1 MTKEILR
8 LAEQLYINKIQFGYL
23 SNEYL
28 KTQAQD
34 AIKAAEVFYQ
44 IKGEIETKP
53 V

>member
-1 MTKEILR
+1 MTKEILK
-8 LAEQLYINKIQFGYL
+8 LAEQLYINDVQLGDKYL
-23 SNEYL
+23 YL
-28 KTQAQD
+28 KGQARD